1 VLEKISMKLLDVLP
15 LSPRLRRIA
24 LVLLL
29 LAGLG
34 FLLICA
40 AAVGYWGGKN
50 NTLEKVNEKIVQP
63 ALARF
68 ETPPVEEVVT
78 WETINTHFFPLQI
91 ARFNLSP
98 DANPAVWALEEIDG
112 DILYV
117 TRLGEFGYLDQ
128 QNSLH
133 RIEGLH
139 VPMGLE
145 ALTQS
150 ELFQDPIFQLSEFR
164 TFDLLSIPAGA
175 NLYDLY
181 VSHHRYRNGCFE
193 VVVSHTQLAKDDTGV
208 HAASGAWDEIFFT
221 DPCIPVKSIGM
232 RLAGHEGGG
241 RLARLN
247 EDTLLLSIG
256 AHQFDGVDGP
266 YQVGQDDKNDLSKI
280 IEISLKDG
288 SHSFYARGFRNPQ
301 GLLVAS
307 DGRVWETEHGP
318 RGGDEVNLIQP
329 GKNYGWP
336 IATYGTNYGSV
347 PWPFNPHPGKQ
358 VGFEHPRFSFVP
370 AIGISNIIE
379 PNEEEFPEWD
389 EHLVVASLWGKSLFA
404 LKTEGDEITYS
415 EQVLLGE
422 RLRDLISLS
431 DGRIAVLTDSGQLI
445 LVRNGDKHMD
455 DAGSFTVSNLS
466 ERPRLQPAESIPASI
481 EVVGTR
487 LFFYHC
493 GTCHTTDGKT
503 LAGPPLNGVLGRRI
517 GSVEG
522 YPYSAA
528 LQNAKGRWTPSRLRK
543 LLNHDGAAFD
553 ESAMPTVHLY
563 KDEFQALVAYLR
575 TTEAEPEQE

>member
-1 VLEKISMKLLDVLP
+1 MKLLDVLP
-15 LSPRLRRIA
+15 ISPRWRRIA

-40 AAVGYWGGKN
+40 AAVGYWAGKN
-50 NTLEKVNEKIVQP
+50 NTLEKVNEKIFQP

-68 ETPPVEEVVT
+68 EAPAAEDVVT
-78 WETINTHFFPLQI
+78 WETIQTHFFPLQI
-91 ARFNLSP
+91 ARISLSP
-98 DANPAVWALEEIDG
+98 NGSPAIWALEEVDG

-117 TRLGEFGYLDQ
+117 TRLGEFGYLDR

-133 RIEGLH
+133 RIQGLH

-145 ALTQS
+145 ELTQS

-164 TFDLLSIPAGA
+164 TFDLLSIPAGG

-193 VVVSHTQLAKDDTGV
+193 VVVSHTQLAKDDAGV
-208 HAASGAWDEIFFT
+208 HAVSGAWDEIFFT
-221 DPCIPVKSIGM
+221 DPCIPVKSTGM

-247 EDTLLLSIG
+247 GDTSLFSLG

-266 YQVGQDDKNDLSKI
+266 YQVGQDNKNDLSKI

-318 RGGDEVNLIQP
+318 RGGDEVNLIQQ

-336 IATYGTNYGSV
+336 IATYGTNYGAV

-358 VGFEHPRFSFVP
+358 VGFERPRFAFVP
-370 AIGISNIIE
+370 SIGISNLIE
-379 PNEEEFPEWD
+379 PSAEEFPEWD
-389 EHLVVASLWGKSLFA
+389 EHLLVASLAGNTLYA
-404 LKTEGDEITYS
+404 LKTEGDDITYAEPIS
-415 EQVLLGE
+415 IGE
-422 RLRDLISLS
+422 RMRDIISLS
-431 DGRIAVLTDSGQLI
+431 DGRVAIITDSGWLI
-445 LVRNGDKHMD
+445 FIRNGDKHRD
-455 DAGSFTVSNLS
+455 KAASFEVANLT
-466 ERPRLQPAESIPASI
+466 ERPKLQAAESIPTTA
-481 EVVGTR
+481 EVTGSRV
-487 LFFYHC
+487 FFYYC

-503 LAGPPLNGVLGRRI
+503 LVGPPLNGVLGRRV
-517 GSVEG
+517 GSVAD

-528 LQNAKGRWTPSRLRK
+528 LADVKGRWTPSRLRK
-543 LLNHDGAAFD
+543 LLNHDGAGFD
-553 ESAMPTVHLY
+553 ESAMPAVSLY
-563 KDEFQALVAYLR
+563 KDQFQALVAYLH
-575 TTEAEPEQE
+575 TTEAKSAEDRLE